1 MVKKKLYLPALVL
14 ALVIALTVFVGA
26 YDFNYVVD
34 DAELL
39 TADEKA
45 DVEAYYDRI
54 YTEDNLLL
62 VLVTAYGKGDVLS
75 ALPDYADGATDMLLL
90 YVDMDARHFD
100 LYQYNGVSGE
110 SAFRVNSSE
119 TDTILDA
126 VLNYAA
132 DGDWYG
138 AALCFADESLPAF
151 TNDANFISG
160 KDHYGDEGYQEYE
173 KPGESVTWPY
183 NYVIDDA
190 ELLTAD
196 EKADVEAYYDRI
208 YTEDNLLLVLV
219 TAYGKGD
226 VLSALPD
233 YADGAT
239 DMLLLYVDMDAR
251 HFDLYQYNGVSGESA
266 FRVNS
271 SETDTI
277 LDAVLNYAADGDWYG
292 AALCFADE
300 SLPAFTNDANFI
312 SGKDHYG
319 DEGYQEYE
327 KPDGPVTWQ
336 YKLELIG
343 GIAVGILP
351 IALIISLIVTLIV
364 LASYKKKVR
373 GATYPLEAFTNVK
386 LTASQDNFINKTLT
400 VTTIHRD
407 NDSGGSS
414 GGSSGGGG
422 GGGGGGGHMGGRSF

>member
-1 MVKKKLYLPALVL
+1 MLALVL
-14 ALVIALTVFVGA
+14 ALALPVFVGA
-26 YDFNYVVD
+26 YDF
-34 DAELL
+34 
-39 TADEKA
+39 
-45 DVEAYYDRI
+45 
-54 YTEDNLLL
+54 
-62 VLVTAYGKGDVLS
+62 S
-75 ALPDYADGATDMLLL
+75 
-90 YVDMDARHFD
+90 
-100 LYQYNGVSGE
+100 
-110 SAFRVNSSE
+110 
-119 TDTILDA
+119 
-126 VLNYAA
+126 
-132 DGDWYG
+132 
-138 AALCFADESLPAF
+138 
-151 TNDANFISG
+151 
-160 KDHYGDEGYQEYE
+160 
-173 KPGESVTWPY
+173 
-183 NYVIDDA
+183 YVIDDA

-208 YTEDNLLLVLV
+208 YTEDDLLLVFV

-233 YADGAT
+233 YAGIAA

-251 HFDLYQYNGVSGESA
+251 HFDLYQYNDVSGESA
-266 FRVNS
+266 FRINS

-277 LDAVLNYAADGDWYG
+277 LDAVLNYAKDGDWYG
-292 AALCFADE
+292 AALCFADKG
-300 SLPAFTNDANFI
+300 LPAFTNDANFV
-312 SGKDHYG
+312 SGEDHYG
-319 DEGYQEYE
+319 DEGYQEYK

-343 GIAVGILP
+343 GIAAGVLP
-351 IALIISLIVTLIV
+351 IALLISLIVTLIV

-386 LTASQDNFINKTLT
+386 MTASQDNFINKTLT

>member
-1 MVKKKLYLPALVL
+1 MLALVL
-14 ALVIALTVFVGA
+14 ALALPIFVGA
-26 YDFNYVVD
+26 YDF
-34 DAELL
+34 
-39 TADEKA
+39 
-45 DVEAYYDRI
+45 
-54 YTEDNLLL
+54 
-62 VLVTAYGKGDVLS
+62 S
-75 ALPDYADGATDMLLL
+75 
-90 YVDMDARHFD
+90 
-100 LYQYNGVSGE
+100 
-110 SAFRVNSSE
+110 
-119 TDTILDA
+119 
-126 VLNYAA
+126 
-132 DGDWYG
+132 
-138 AALCFADESLPAF
+138 
-151 TNDANFISG
+151 
-160 KDHYGDEGYQEYE
+160 
-173 KPGESVTWPY
+173 
-183 NYVIDDA
+183 YVIDDA

-208 YTEDNLLLVLV
+208 YTEDDLLLVFV

-233 YADGAT
+233 YAGIAA

-251 HFDLYQYNGVSGESA
+251 HFDLYQYNDVSGESA
-266 FRVNS
+266 FRINS

-277 LDAVLNYAADGDWYG
+277 LDAVLNYAKDGDWYG

-300 SLPAFTNDANFI
+300 GLPAFTNDANFV
-312 SGKDHYG
+312 SGEDHYG
-319 DEGYQEYE
+319 DEGYQEYK

-343 GIAVGILP
+343 GIAAGVLP
-351 IALIISLIVTLIV
+351 IALLISLIVTLIV

-386 LTASQDNFINKTLT
+386 MTASQDNFINKTLT

-414 GGSSGGGG
+414 GGGSSGGG

>member
-34 DAELL
+34 DAGLL

-54 YTEDNLLL
+54 YTEDDLLL
-62 VLVTAYGKGDVLS
+62 VFVTAYGKGDVLS

-126 VLNYAA
+126 VLDYAA
-132 DGDWYG
+132 DGEWYD
-138 AALCFADESLPAF
+138 AALCFADEGLSAF

-160 KDHYGDEGYQEYE
+160 EDHYGDEGYQEY
-173 KPGESVTWPY
+173 K
-183 NYVIDDA
+183 
-190 ELLTAD
+190 
-196 EKADVEAYYDRI
+196 
-208 YTEDNLLLVLV
+208 
-219 TAYGKGD
+219 
-226 VLSALPD
+226 
-233 YADGAT
+233 
-239 DMLLLYVDMDAR
+239 
-251 HFDLYQYNGVSGESA
+251 
-266 FRVNS
+266 
-271 SETDTI
+271 
-277 LDAVLNYAADGDWYG
+277 
-292 AALCFADE
+292 
-300 SLPAFTNDANFI
+300 
-312 SGKDHYG
+312 
-319 DEGYQEYE
+319 

-343 GIAVGILP
+343 GIAAGVLP
-351 IALIISLIVTLIV
+351 IALLISLIVTLIV

-373 GATYPLEAFTNVK
+373 GAIYPLEAFTNVK
-386 LTASQDNFINKTLT
+386 MTASQDNFINKTLT
-400 VTTIHRD
+400 VTTIQRD
-407 NDSGGSS
+407 NDSSGSS
-414 GGSSGGGG
+414 GRSSSGGGG

>member
-62 VLVTAYGKGDVLS
+62 VFVTAYGKGDVLS
-75 ALPDYADGATDMLLL
+75 ALPDYAGGAVDAGGATDMLLL

-138 AALCFADESLPAF
+138 AALCFADEGLPAF
-151 TNDANFISG
+151 TNDANFVSG
-160 KDHYGDEGYQEYE
+160 EDHYGSEGYQEY
-173 KPGESVTWPY
+173 K
-183 NYVIDDA
+183 
-190 ELLTAD
+190 
-196 EKADVEAYYDRI
+196 
-208 YTEDNLLLVLV
+208 
-219 TAYGKGD
+219 
-226 VLSALPD
+226 
-233 YADGAT
+233 
-239 DMLLLYVDMDAR
+239 
-251 HFDLYQYNGVSGESA
+251 
-266 FRVNS
+266 
-271 SETDTI
+271 
-277 LDAVLNYAADGDWYG
+277 
-292 AALCFADE
+292 
-300 SLPAFTNDANFI
+300 
-312 SGKDHYG
+312 
-319 DEGYQEYE
+319 

-343 GIAVGILP
+343 GIAAGVLP
-351 IALIISLIVTLIV
+351 IALLISLIVTLIV

-373 GATYPLEAFTNVK
+373 GAIYPLEAFTNVK
-386 LTASQDNFINKTLT
+386 MTASQDNFINKTLT

>member
-34 DAELL
+34 DAGLL

-62 VLVTAYGKGDVLS
+62 VFVTAYGKGDVLS
-75 ALPDYADGATDMLLL
+75 ALPDYADGAADMLLL

-100 LYQYNGVSGE
+100 LYQYNSVSGE
-110 SAFRVNSSE
+110 SAFRINSSE

-126 VLNYAA
+126 VLTYAA
-132 DGDWYG
+132 DGDWYD
-138 AALCFADESLPAF
+138 AALCFADEGLPAF

-160 KDHYGDEGYQEYE
+160 E
-173 KPGESVTWPY
+173 
-183 NYVIDDA
+183 
-190 ELLTAD
+190 
-196 EKADVEAYYDRI
+196 
-208 YTEDNLLLVLV
+208 
-219 TAYGKGD
+219 
-226 VLSALPD
+226 
-233 YADGAT
+233 
-239 DMLLLYVDMDAR
+239 
-251 HFDLYQYNGVSGESA
+251 
-266 FRVNS
+266 
-271 SETDTI
+271 
-277 LDAVLNYAADGDWYG
+277 
-292 AALCFADE
+292 
-300 SLPAFTNDANFI
+300 
-312 SGKDHYG
+312 DHYG

-343 GIAVGILP
+343 GIAAGILP
-351 IALIISLIVTLIV
+351 IALIVSLIVTLIV

-386 LTASQDNFINKTLT
+386 ITASQDNFINKTLT
-400 VTTIHRD
+400 VTTIQRD
-407 NDSGGSS
+407 NDSSGSS
-414 GGSSGGGG
+414 GRSSGRSSGGGG

>member
-1 MVKKKLYLPALVL
+1 MVKKRFCIPVLALVL
-14 ALVIALTVFVGA
+14 ALALPFFVGA
-26 YDFNYVVD
+26 YDF
-34 DAELL
+34 
-39 TADEKA
+39 
-45 DVEAYYDRI
+45 
-54 YTEDNLLL
+54 
-62 VLVTAYGKGDVLS
+62 S
-75 ALPDYADGATDMLLL
+75 
-90 YVDMDARHFD
+90 
-100 LYQYNGVSGE
+100 
-110 SAFRVNSSE
+110 
-119 TDTILDA
+119 
-126 VLNYAA
+126 
-132 DGDWYG
+132 
-138 AALCFADESLPAF
+138 
-151 TNDANFISG
+151 
-160 KDHYGDEGYQEYE
+160 
-173 KPGESVTWPY
+173 
-183 NYVIDDA
+183 YVIDDA

-208 YTEDNLLLVLV
+208 YTEDDLLLVFV

-233 YADGAT
+233 YAGIAA

-251 HFDLYQYNGVSGESA
+251 HFDLYQYNDVSGESA
-266 FRVNS
+266 FRINS

-277 LDAVLNYAADGDWYG
+277 LDAVLNYAKDGDWYG

-300 SLPAFTNDANFI
+300 GLPAFTNDANFV
-312 SGKDHYG
+312 SGVDHYG
-319 DEGYQEYE
+319 SEGYQEYK

-343 GIAVGILP
+343 GIAAGVLP
-351 IALIISLIVTLIV
+351 IALLISLIVTLIV

-386 LTASQDNFINKTLT
+386 MTASQDNFINKTLT

-422 GGGGGGGHMGGRSF
+422 GGGGGHMGGRSF

>member
-34 DAELL
+34 DAGLL

-62 VLVTAYGKGDVLS
+62 VFVTAYGKGDVLS
-75 ALPDYADGATDMLLL
+75 ALPDYADGAADMLLL

-126 VLNYAA
+126 VLDYAA

-138 AALCFADESLPAF
+138 AALCFADEGLPAF

-160 KDHYGDEGYQEYE
+160 E
-173 KPGESVTWPY
+173 
-183 NYVIDDA
+183 
-190 ELLTAD
+190 
-196 EKADVEAYYDRI
+196 
-208 YTEDNLLLVLV
+208 
-219 TAYGKGD
+219 
-226 VLSALPD
+226 
-233 YADGAT
+233 
-239 DMLLLYVDMDAR
+239 
-251 HFDLYQYNGVSGESA
+251 
-266 FRVNS
+266 
-271 SETDTI
+271 
-277 LDAVLNYAADGDWYG
+277 
-292 AALCFADE
+292 
-300 SLPAFTNDANFI
+300 
-312 SGKDHYG
+312 DHYG

-343 GIAVGILP
+343 GIAAGILAHVFIKCITGRFKEVHP
-351 IALIISLIVTLIV
+351 GMYV
-364 LASYKKKVR
+364 LCV
-373 GATYPLEAFTNVK
+373 PLVLYFLYNTP
-386 LTASQDNFINKTLT
+386 L
-400 VTTIHRD
+400 
-407 NDSGGSS
+407 
-414 GGSSGGGG
+414 
-422 GGGGGGGHMGGRSF
+422 